1 MDCSLTFPNGKTS
14 VMRNLNQGWNI
25 ADLIQQLQQRNL
37 LSQADMQQI
46 QSLGLDLQSPIPP
59 VLDLTP
65 QAPTSPINKEDSAV
79 RPTPQTTQRRSGLT
93 RRAPAETPQLNS
105 TGGGLKKKTNSRSP
119 KKGGLKKREP
129 KSPVRPPTPVPNPN
143 PNPNAKTV
151 IIQPPKVVSGRKT
164 YTIDMLCSQ
173 NKAEWYATLL
183 GETEPSQSKPSK
195 PATAP
200 TSSGYGTIHIVLDD
214 SGSMSGDANRQLKS
228 ATRSFLKDRP
238 KSDSIHLTVLSQRWS
253 EHGSPQGVLRS
264 VDRVGA
270 DWGTPMK
277 ARFEALANEVS
288 AGKGGEGDV
297 VVFFTDG
304 GSTDGSPVAAANHLK
319 QALGARIICIGCGSG
334 VKESVLQRM
343 ASSKSDYHH
352 ANNASGILQAFQAVA
367 QSLAQQAPTL
377 VAGGKNTGGSVA
389 KQVASDAGRAP
400 SDGGSNYTS
409 TSKLGDDYGFE
420 VIKNFSCHHCQ
431 NDIRTF
437 CPTCQ
442 VAQCAG
448 AARSIPDPQGTGK
461 QLLAMHCGS
470 CSTEFHITMVKKLH
484 QSSTQTGKKK
494 GK

>member
-1 MDCSLTFPNGKTS
+1 
-14 VMRNLNQGWNI
+14 MRNLDQGWNI

-37 LSQADMQQI
+37 LSEDDMQQI
-46 QSLGLDLQSPIPP
+46 QTLGIDLQSPIPA
-59 VLDLTP
+59 VLDLT
-65 QAPTSPINKEDSAV
+65 QKTTTSQLKKQDSSV
-79 RPTPQTTQRRSGLT
+79 GPVPQTNQQRSGLT
-93 RRAPAETPQLNS
+93 RRAPTETPQRAS
-105 TGGGLKKKTNSRSP
+105 TGGGLKKKIKKKTSSSSP
-119 KKGGLKKREP
+119 KKGELKKKEQ
-129 KSPVRPPTPVPNPN
+129 KTPVRPTPAPNPN
-143 PNPNAKTV
+143 PKPV

-173 NKAEWYATLL
+173 NKAKWYATLL

-214 SGSMSGDANRQLKS
+214 SGSMDGDANRQLKS
-228 ATRSFLKDRP
+228 ATRAFLNDRP

-270 DWGTPMK
+270 DWNTPMK
-277 ARFEALANEVS
+277 ARFEALANEVRAS
-288 AGKGGEGDV
+288 KGGEGDV

-377 VAGGKNTGGSVA
+377 VADSKTSGGSVA

-400 SDGGSNYTS
+400 SGGGSNYSS

-420 VIKNFSCHHCQ
+420 VINDFSCHHCQ
-431 NDIRTF
+431 NDTRTF

>member
-1 MDCSLTFPNGKTS
+1 MDCKLTFPNGKTS

-37 LSQADMQQI
+37 LSESDMQQI
-46 QSLGLDLQSPIPP
+46 QTLGLDLQSPIPS

-65 QAPTSPINKEDSAV
+65 QKITSPIKEQDSGVA
-79 RPTPQTTQRRSGLT
+79 PAPQTNQQRSGLT
-93 RRAPAETPQLNS
+93 RRVPSETPQLKS
-105 TGGGLKKKTNSRSP
+105 TGGGLKKKTGSSSP
-119 KKGGLKKREP
+119 KKGGLKKKEP
-129 KSPVRPPTPVPNPN
+129 KSPVRPTPVPNPN
-143 PNPNAKTV
+143 AKKV

-164 YTIDMLCSQ
+164 YTIDMLCSK
-173 NKAEWYATLL
+173 NKSEWYATLL
-183 GETEPSQSKPSK
+183 GETEPSQSKPTQ
-195 PATAP
+195 PANAP

-214 SGSMSGDANRQLKS
+214 SGSMSGNANRQLKS
-228 ATRSFLKDRP
+228 ATRAFLNDRP
-238 KSDSIHLTVLSQRWS
+238 KSDNIHLTVISQRWS
-253 EHGSPQGVLRS
+253 DRGSPQHVLGS
-264 VDRVGA
+264 VDRVGT
-270 DWGTPMK
+270 DYGTPMK
-277 ARFEALANEVS
+277 ARFEALANEVRAS
-288 AGKGGEGDV
+288 KGGQGDV

-352 ANNASGILQAFQAVA
+352 ATNASGILQAFQAVA
-367 QSLAQQAPTL
+367 QSLAQQTPTL
-377 VAGGKNTGGSVA
+377 VAGGKNMEGSVA

-400 SDGGSNYTS
+400 SDGGSNYTT

-431 NDIRTF
+431 NNIRTF

-484 QSSTQTGKKK
+484 QSSTQTGGKK

>member
-1 MDCSLTFPNGKTS
+1 
-14 VMRNLNQGWNI
+14 MRNLNQSWNI

-37 LSQADMQQI
+37 LSEADMEQI
-46 QSLGLDLQSPIPP
+46 QTLGLDLQSPIPS

-65 QAPTSPINKEDSAV
+65 QVPTSPIKKEDSGV
-79 RPTPQTTQRRSGLT
+79 RPAPQTTQRRSGLT
-93 RRAPAETPQLNS
+93 RRAHAETSLPQP
-105 TGGGLKKKTNSRSP
+105 TGGGLKKKTGGGLKKKTGSRSP
-119 KKGGLKKREP
+119 KKGGLKKKEP
-129 KSPVRPPTPVPNPN
+129 KNPVPPTPVPNPYHHPKN
-143 PNPNAKTV
+143 V

-173 NKAEWYATLL
+173 NKAEWHATLL

-200 TSSGYGTIHIVLDD
+200 TSAGYGTIHIVLDD
-214 SGSMSGDANRQLKS
+214 SGSMSGNANRQLKA
-228 ATRSFLKDRP
+228 ATRSFLNDRP
-238 KSDSIHLTVLSQRWS
+238 KSDNIHLTVISQRWS
-253 EHGSPQGVLRS
+253 DRGSPQGVLGS
-264 VDRVGA
+264 VDRVGT
-270 DWGTPMK
+270 DYGTPMK
-277 ARFEALANEVS
+277 ARFEALANEVRAS
-288 AGKGGEGDV
+288 KGGEGDV

-343 ASSKSDYHH
+343 ASNKSDYHH

-400 SDGGSNYTS
+400 SESGSNYTS
-409 TSKLGDDYGFE
+409 TSKLGGNFGFE

-484 QSSTQTGKKK
+484 QSSSQTGGKK